1 ISAIRIKV
9 DGVDDL
15 SEESQA
21 KVEQVAEEI
30 ERETGLITDI
40 ILGSSP
46 QPTLVHVPSINDTE
60 ELGWV
65 EQPWINIGASI
76 SIFRDTK
83 IGFSGLVLSV
93 MAVAGIYVWASSL
106 VSLLAKRKEFAVL
119 LSVGWRPS
127 QLGRLLFTESLILGL
142 LVAIVAWMILG
153 FVYLTEG
160 ATIDPI
166 RFVLTGLFGLAVYL
180 LGAII
185 PAFIARNIKPYE
197 AMRTGEISKT
207 SNRLAR
213 TRGIFSMALN
223 HFIGKWKRSLLSV
236 VAIALP
242 TSLLAVFLFITFHL
256 QGVMFTTWLGEY
268 VALEVGPVHYIAI
281 IVALVIAIL
290 TTAEMMWQNI
300 AERQEEIALLKAV
313 GRNNMNVRMLMWL
326 EGLLSGLFA
335 AIIVLSLAFLM
346 MWAMYQN
353 IPTEQLPFILGT
365 GVIPVIIGMLG
376 TVL

>member
-1 ISAIRIKV
+1 PAQAELVLDASVQPVNPPRQLTPPNNTVASSENFLEHPPMMLTTLDAAVDLALDDRPISAIRIKV

-30 ERETGLITDI
+30 ERKTGLITDI
-40 ILGSSP
+40 TLGSSP
-46 QPTLVHVPSINDTE
+46 QPTLVHVPAINDTE

-93 MAVAGIYVWASSL
+93 MAVAVIYVWASSL

-153 FVYLTEG
+153 FVYVTEG
-160 ATIDPI
+160 ATIDPM
-166 RFVLTGLFGLAVYL
+166 RFVFAGLFGLAVYL
-180 LGAII
+180 LRAII
-185 PAFIARNIKPYE
+185 PALIARNIKPYE

-207 SNRLAR
+207 STRLAR

-256 QGVMFTTWLGEY
+256 QGVM
-268 VALEVGPVHYIAI
+268 
-281 IVALVIAIL
+281 
-290 TTAEMMWQNI
+290 
-300 AERQEEIALLKAV
+300 
-313 GRNNMNVRMLMWL
+313 
-326 EGLLSGLFA
+326 
-335 AIIVLSLAFLM
+335 
-346 MWAMYQN
+346 
-353 IPTEQLPFILGT
+353 
-365 GVIPVIIGMLG
+365 
-376 TVL
+376 

>member
-1 ISAIRIKV
+1 
-9 DGVDDL
+9 
-15 SEESQA
+15 
-21 KVEQVAEEI
+21 
-30 ERETGLITDI
+30 
-40 ILGSSP
+40 
-46 QPTLVHVPSINDTE
+46 
-60 ELGWV
+60 
-65 EQPWINIGASI
+65 
-76 SIFRDTK
+76 
-83 IGFSGLVLSV
+83 
-93 MAVAGIYVWASSL
+93 
-106 VSLLAKRKEFAVL
+106 
-119 LSVGWRPS
+119 
-127 QLGRLLFTESLILGL
+127 LILGL

-153 FVYLTEG
+153 FVYVTEG

-166 RFVLTGLFGLAVYL
+166 RFVFTGLFGLAVYL

-185 PAFIARNIKPYE
+185 PALIARNIKPYE

-256 QGVMFTTWLGEY
+256 QGVMYTTWLGEY

-313 GRNNMNVRMLMWL
+313 GWKNMNVRVLIWL
-326 EGLLSGLFA
+326 EGLFSGVFA
-335 AIIVLSLAFLM
+335 AIIGLSLAFLM
-346 MWAMYQN
+346 MWALYQE
-353 IPTEQLPFILGT
+353 IPTEHLPFILSTAGIPLVI
-365 GVIPVIIGMLG
+365 GVLG
-376 TVL
+376 TVLPAERAVRISPVQGMGGRFGNRKIVERVMKWGLFAFFTLLLGGFVYMMIQIVPFF